1 MYTKQAFTYTEKLTM
16 SIDKIVAKQYR
27 DKVNQAVNQFASL
40 SRLPNHGLP
49 KEGWLRTVRTALG
62 MSGTQLAK
70 KLGVTK
76 ARISKAEQD
85 EPHGSVTLKTVH
97 TMAEAM
103 DCKFVYAIVPK
114 QNVEDV
120 IKERAI
126 EKARTQVK
134 TASAHM
140 ALAAQSLS
148 KEQLEFE
155 IERIAAQ
162 IMDKMPSDFWNDE

>member
-1 MYTKQAFTYTEKLTM
+1 M

-27 DKVNQAVNQFASL
+27 DKVNQAVSQFGSL
-40 SRLPNHGLP
+40 SMLPNHGLP

-76 ARISKAEQD
+76 ARVSKAEQD
-85 EPHGSVTLKTVH
+85 EPHGSVTLKTMH

-103 DCKFVYAIVPK
+103 GCKFVYAIVPK

-126 EKARTQVK
+126 KKASTQVK
-134 TASAHM
+134 TASTHM
-140 ALAAQSLS
+140 ALEAQSLS

>member
-1 MYTKQAFTYTEKLTM
+1 M

-27 DKVNQAVNQFASL
+27 DKVNQAVSQFGSL
-40 SRLPNHGLP
+40 SMLPNHGLP

-85 EPHGSVTLKTVH
+85 EPHGSVTLKTMH
-97 TMAEAM
+97 TMAQAM

-134 TASAHM
+134 TASTHM
-140 ALAAQSLS
+140 ALEAQSLS

-162 IMDKMPSDFWNDE
+162 IMDKMPSDFWNDG

>member
-1 MYTKQAFTYTEKLTM
+1 M

-27 DKVNQAVNQFASL
+27 DKVNQAASQFDRL
-40 SRLPNHGLP
+40 SMLPDHGLP

-62 MSGTQLAK
+62 ISGTQLGK

-85 EPHGSVTLKTVH
+85 EPHGRVTLKTMQS
-97 TMAEAM
+97 MAEAM
-103 DCKFVYAIVPK
+103 DCRFVYAIVPK
-114 QNVEDV
+114 QNVEAV
-120 IKERAI
+120 IKQRAI
-126 EKARTQVK
+126 EKARVQVK
-134 TASAHM
+134 AASTHM
-140 ALAAQSLS
+140 ALESQALN

-162 IMDKMPSDFWNDE
+162 IIDKMPSDFWNDQ